1 MGMGLGMS
9 VTDASIYLQTSP
21 HYVKLMEKLIISTCK
36 DCKFISIYMYNIDH
50 PLYYLYFDFLY
61 TVDIEDLRHLS
72 TTLSTMASEK
82 QKAKVSQHND
92 IPYSG

>member
-1 MGMGLGMS
+1 MGLGTS
-9 VTDASIYLQTSP
+9 VTDASVCLQTSP

-36 DCKFISIYMYNIDH
+36 DCKFTISIIIMYNIDYNH
-50 PLYYLYFDFLY
+50 CNNYYPLY

-82 QKAKVSQHND
+82 QKAKVSQ
-92 IPYSG
+92 YTT

>member
-36 DCKFISIYMYNIDH
+36 DCKFISIYMYNID
-50 PLYYLYFDFLY
+50 YIFFLFF
-61 TVDIEDLRHLS
+61 V
-72 TTLSTMASEK
+72 
-82 QKAKVSQHND
+82 
-92 IPYSG
+92 YSGHRRSSPPQYNT